1 MLTIGVHHTLRID
14 RTTLVGLF
22 LTDGTN
28 DVLLPIKYVPKN
40 FEIGDEIEDYG
51 GMESALD
58 TCHERMGDGWEYLEV
73 YEVIS

>member
-40 FEIGDEIEDYG
+40 FEMDHDLRTRPVPARA
-51 GMESALD
+51 SPD
-58 TCHERMGDGWEYLEV
+58 HEFD
-73 YEVIS
+73 